1 MIKLKRSSIK
11 LLPILR
17 GKTDIIYLT
26 LIKEL
31 MDNKEIYKRTLTF
44 SIRQLL
50 WDLMSF
56 VVIIIAAAAG
66 FFLAEQLANVGLVG
80 LAIGVVI
87 GIIVVA
93 IASHF
98 ISYVFKAGQIAMM
111 TKGIAEGKLPDNVY
125 GEGKKIVKERF
136 LTVAAFYAV
145 TSVIKGIFNELG
157 RAITAVGQ
165 AIGGDNGG
173 AIGGTI
179 SGVIQV
185 IVSYLCDCCL
195 GWVFYRKDE
204 NAAKATLQGGVLFFK
219 HGKTLAKNL
228 GRIFGIGILSFVVIG
243 GAFFGISYL
252 ITMAFPG
259 AFEALA
265 SEIANIASEGSEIP
279 DFLTTASSLQLVVS
293 GIAGVVMW
301 AIIHGTFV
309 RPFILVGVLRNFIE
323 SGKDEK
329 FSKADFDKL
338 DSKSK
343 KFKKLHAEAE
353 A

>member
-1 MIKLKRSSIK
+1 MN
-11 LLPILR
+11 
-17 GKTDIIYLT
+17 
-26 LIKEL
+26 
-31 MDNKEIYKRTLTF
+31 NKEIYKRTLTF
-44 SIRQLL
+44 SIRRLL

-56 VVIIIAAAAG
+56 AIIIIAAAAG
-66 FFLAEQLANVGLVG
+66 FFLAKNLANVGLIG
-80 LAIGVVI
+80 LAVGIVI
-87 GIIVVA
+87 GIIIVA

-111 TKGIAEGKLPDNVY
+111 TKGVTEGKLPDDVY
-125 GEGKKIVKERF
+125 SEGKKIVKERF
-136 LTVAAFYAV
+136 LTVAAYYAV
-145 TSVIKGIFNELG
+145 TNVIKGIFNELG
-157 RAITAVGQ
+157 RAITAVGK

-173 AIGGTI
+173 AVGGTI
-179 SGVIQV
+179 SSVIQT

-228 GRIFGIGILSFVVIG
+228 GRIFGIGLLSLAVIG

-265 SEIANIASEGSEIP
+265 SEIANIAAEGKDIP
-279 DFLTTASSLQLVVS
+279 SFLTNATTLQLVIS

-301 AIIHGTFV
+301 SIIHSAFV

-323 SGKDEK
+323 SGKNEK
-329 FSKADFDKL
+329 FSEMDFDKL

-343 KFKKLHAEAE
+343 KFKKLHAEAK